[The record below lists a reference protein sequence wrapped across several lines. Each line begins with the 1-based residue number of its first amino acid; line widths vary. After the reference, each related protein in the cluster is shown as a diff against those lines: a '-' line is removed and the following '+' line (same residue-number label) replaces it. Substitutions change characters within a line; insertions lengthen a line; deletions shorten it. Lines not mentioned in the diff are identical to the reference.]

1 MAPVIWDLGVLDC
14 VAQML
19 PSPIELL
26 FYLQCR
32 AQVFDTIGSDSE
44 YNFLGFHIGHKLVR
58 PTEADF
64 VMLERDFAQPIDD
77 FMIAMDVGIDPERP
91 KSIFERLSIP
101 VVSELLS
108 ELKNADPLLAGVVV
122 DLYDFSSAA
131 LDRMSNTILQLR
143 EEVRATGKAIK
154 AFSVPTSTG
163 GFTYAVVTHFS
174 EASRRSAQAIG
185 RKHKYDTRSDRWYV
199 IVDSIETTSTID
211 GLLPLVFPWATDA
224 DEAANSAQVASYFH
238 SRQEPAIASRRSETE
253 AENQPEAED

>member
-1 MAPVIWDLGVLDC
+1 
-14 VAQML
+14 
-19 PSPIELL
+19 
-26 FYLQCR
+26 
-32 AQVFDTIGSDSE
+32 
-44 YNFLGFHIGHKLVR
+44 
-58 PTEADF
+58 
-64 VMLERDFAQPIDD
+64 
-77 FMIAMDVGIDPERP
+77 MIAMDVGIDPERP

-211 GLLPLVFPWATDA
+211 GSLPL
-224 DEAANSAQVASYFH
+224 SFH
-238 SRQEPAIASRRSETE
+238 GRQTQTRRRTQPRSHRTFIPGKSRQSLTGARRLKQKTSPKQKTSFAKLAS
-253 AENQPEAED
+253 A